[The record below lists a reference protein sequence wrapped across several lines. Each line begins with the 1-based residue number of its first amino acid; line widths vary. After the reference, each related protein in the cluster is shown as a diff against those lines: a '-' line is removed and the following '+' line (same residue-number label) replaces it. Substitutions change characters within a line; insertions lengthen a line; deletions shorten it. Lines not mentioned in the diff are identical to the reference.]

1 MNSEANNYT
10 TSGIYLPLAILEL
23 QLALD
28 IDRMT
33 TQVMLTRL
41 YVRMHIN
48 YREVSEMLRDFDEDE
63 GRVVRVLAGNDRV
76 SARMN
81 KLVVTGVILFYFY
94 GIPSVS
100 LPSVRGQAERRARGA
115 FGGKG
120 QTSQRL
126 VGSSSRRRIQ
136 ERPGNVRRG
145 HGYETQTLSLSL
157 CKFLNV

>member
-76 SARMN
+76 SARVN
-81 KLVVTGVILFYFY
+81 KVVVILCYFC
-94 GIPSVS
+94 GISSRS

-120 QTSQRL
+120 QASQRP

-136 ERPGNVRRG
+136 EGPGNVRRG

>member
-76 SARMN
+76 SACVN
-81 KLVVTGVILFYFY
+81 KLVVIL
-94 GIPSVS
+94 
-100 LPSVRGQAERRARGA
+100 
-115 FGGKG
+115 
-120 QTSQRL
+120 
-126 VGSSSRRRIQ
+126 
-136 ERPGNVRRG
+136 
-145 HGYETQTLSLSL
+145 
-157 CKFLNV
+157 